1 MKPKFFKTPDAFYKW
16 LEKNHDEKDE
26 QWVGYY
32 KKATGKASIT
42 WPESV
47 EQALCFGWIDG
58 IRKTND
64 EESYKIRFTPRR
76 KNSIWST
83 VNMKLMDKLMKEG
96 RVQEAGMK
104 AYENRKEDKSSIY
117 SFEQRPED
125 IKLSPEFEKL
135 FKKNKVAWKNFQAMA
150 PGYKKTATWWVISA
164 KREDTRLKRL
174 NTLIEDSENDIKI
187 KMLRR

>member
-16 LEKNHDEKDE
+16 LEQNHDKKDE

-32 KKATGKASIT
+32 KKATGKASMT

-58 IRKTND
+58 IRKSVD
-64 EESYKIRFTPRR
+64 EESYMIRFTPRR
-76 KNSIWST
+76 KTSVWST

-96 RVQEAGMK
+96 RVQEAGLK

-117 SFEQRPED
+117 SFEQRPEE
-125 IKLSPEFEKL
+125 IKLSTEFEKI
-135 FKKNKVAWKNFQAMA
+135 FKKNKKAWKNFQAMP
-150 PGYKKTATWWVISA
+150 PGYRKTATWWVISA

-174 NTLIEDSENDIKI
+174 NTLIEDSENGLKI
-187 KMLRR
+187 KQLRR